1 MPKDAFIALIAELE
15 LLGRVQTK
23 YLSGEDVTEE
33 YIDLQALRDALRTA
47 FAGFV
52 GVIRGMIIALG
63 YLAPI
68 IILLGLGWLITA
80 KMLRSKKGRG
90 E

>member
-63 YLAPI
+63 YLIPI
-68 IILLGLGWLITA
+68 IILLGLGWLVKA
-80 KMLRSKKGRG
+80 KLVPKVRRRG
-90 E
+90 